1 MTESFDDTTDG
12 QIVDELGALKAQT
25 SDLAKPEKALKG
37 ELIQR
42 LNGFG
47 VAEGAL
53 FRAAVSTAVSWVLD
67 TQAIKV
73 EMPEEWLKARTKKR
87 ESTTVRVSAQIA

>member
-1 MTESFDDTTDG
+1 MN
-12 QIVDELGALKAQT
+12 
-25 SDLAKPEKALKG
+25 DLSKRQDALKG
-37 ELIQR
+37 EIIQR
-42 LNGFG
+42 LDGFG

-53 FRAAVSTAVSWVLD
+53 FRAAVSAAVSWVLD

-87 ESTTVRVSAQIA
+87 ASTTIRVSARTT